1 MALTKKQRAEL
12 RMKFG
17 GRCAIVAVNYQR
29 KAGMLTMLRLCIAKW
44 KLMKM
49 PG

>member
-17 GRCAIVAVNYQR
+17 GRCA
-29 KAGMLTMLRLCIAKW
+29 
-44 KLMKM
+44 
-49 PG
+49 